1 MIALIRKISVCGDM
15 ESRLPY
21 LPDVYFFPS
30 AGG

>member
-1 MIALIRKISVCGDM
+1 MIALIRKNLRLWDM